1 MGILDKARQAA
12 EDAAQAARAKAEM
25 AAAVLS
31 DPATAEKA
39 HRQLDTTGQQ
49 ARKGFGLAR
58 KGLSTAIDR
67 INPTILADIVIK
79 ATALQERAN
88 RSLREKRSP
97 YRITEIV
104 ISAAIPPNV
113 QFSIGRIDDS
123 IEHITDGAV
132 ESSELV
138 ALPGLTEGPVLALD
152 GSEVDIDGFAPD

>member
-67 INPTILADIVIK
+67 INPTILQAPSTWASV
-79 ATALQERAN
+79 ER
-88 RSLREKRSP
+88 RPR
-97 YRITEIV
+97 
-104 ISAAIPPNV
+104 
-113 QFSIGRIDDS
+113 
-123 IEHITDGAV
+123 
-132 ESSELV
+132 
-138 ALPGLTEGPVLALD
+138 GPTC
-152 GSEVDIDGFAPD
+152 